1 MSARGAG
8 VPTLTRRAG
17 LAWGAATLAGCATTS
32 LPGYTPVFQGHAVP
46 DDLLH
51 AVQTKL
57 QQVGLPQARVE
68 RDPVGRLRLVG
79 RYADDEEVER
89 AFVVVQSL
97 VGLRSTSPFYP
108 SQVAR
113 KRWEDE
119 AAQALRAYAQA
130 LQRPRG
136 RPTKRALVVGIN
148 TFEDAAHLRPI
159 QGEDDARTVALALR
173 QAGYEVEAL
182 LGSAATRGAIES
194 ALQRLHGALGLDDS
208 LFIYISSHGALPL
221 PSPQGGDE
229 RRMSILAHDSGDTGG
244 WHSLDATDYQ
254 LRLQRTSVKDTD
266 VQRVA
271 QLPCRL
277 TRVFIDTCYSGDM
290 LTQPGTQAARSH
302 VLQANG
308 GLPEAEGISLAAWTG
323 PRFSGGAARQ
333 GYSLLTAT
341 SPGQLALGPPPH
353 EGVFPSPLDPKAML
367 RGSYFTQA
375 FFAYL
380 DHHRGAMPLAFDDAS
395 RYTAELARRVSLGR
409 REQQPR
415 RHSTLPPALDNLLA

>member
-1 MSARGAG
+1 MSAERTA
-8 VPTLTRRAG
+8 VHALTRRAG
-17 LAWGAATLAGCATTS
+17 LAWGAAALSGCAAPS

-46 DDLLH
+46 DDLLQ
-51 AVQTKL
+51 AVQAKL
-57 QQVGLPQARVE
+57 QQVGLRQARVQ
-68 RDPVGRLRLVG
+68 RDAVGRLRLEG
-79 RYADDEEVER
+79 QYADDDEVER

-108 SQVAR
+108 TQVVR

-119 AAQALRAYAQA
+119 AAQALRAYARA

-136 RPTKRALVVGIN
+136 PATKRALVVGIN

-159 QGEDDARTVALALR
+159 QGEDDARTAAQALR
-173 QAGYEVEAL
+173 AAGYAVEAL
-182 LGSAATRGAIES
+182 LGPEATRSAIEA

-254 LRLQRTSVKDTD
+254 LRLQHTSVKDTTI
-266 VQRVA
+266 QRVA

-290 LTQPGTQAARSH
+290 LVQPQRHPGRSH

-308 GLPEAEGISLAAWTG
+308 GLPESEGISLAAWTG
-323 PRFSGGAARQ
+323 PRFSGGSARQ

-341 SPGQLALGPPPH
+341 SPGQLALGPPPN
-353 EGVFPSPLDPKAML
+353 EGVFPSPLDANVML

-380 DHHRGAMPLAFDDAS
+380 AHHRGAMPPAFDDAS
-395 RYTAELARRVSLGR
+395 RFTAAVARRVSQGR

-415 RHSTLPPALDNLLA
+415 RHSTLPPAQDNLFA